1 MPDDLHVAAPATA
14 SGRLRVAI
22 ADDHRLMLT
31 GLRTA
36 LMRAPDIELVGEA
49 QTGKGIVAI
58 AVKTK
63 PDVVLL
69 DLRMPDGDGL
79 WALKEIRRETPE
91 TKVIVL
97 SMFDDH
103 QHVNQAI
110 NDGAA
115 GYIVKTIDP
124 DDLPAAIRQTVQGTV
139 FSARAVVDP
148 RKANQR
154 GPNQLITDRELE
166 ILQHVAE
173 GLSNAQIAKALWV
186 TEQTVK
192 FHLSNVYRKLG
203 VSNRTEASRYALS
216 RGLLAS
222 GVIDTR
228 FDGSGP

>member
-1 MPDDLHVAAPATA
+1 MSLDLNAPPT
-14 SGRLRVAI
+14 STGPLRVAI

-36 LMRAPDIELVGEA
+36 LTRAPDIELVGEA
-49 QTGKGIVAI
+49 GTGKGIVAI
-58 AVKTK
+58 ALKAK

-79 WALKEIRRETPE
+79 WALKEIRRESPD

-139 FSARAVVDP
+139 FSARAVLDP

-154 GPNQLITDRELE
+154 GPDQLITDRELE

-203 VSNRTEASRYALS
+203 VSNRTKASRYALS

-222 GVIDTR
+222 GVVD
-228 FDGSGP
+228 SGLRNG

>member
-1 MPDDLHVAAPATA
+1 MEALDPTPNQKP
-14 SGRLRVAI
+14 LRVAI
-22 ADDHRLMLT
+22 ADDHRLMLA

-36 LMRAPDIELVGEA
+36 LTRSPEIEVVGEA
-49 QTGKGIVAI
+49 QTGKSAVAL
-58 AVKTK
+58 AARTR

-79 WALKEIRRETPE
+79 WALRELARVVPE

-103 QHVNQAI
+103 QHVSQAI
-110 NDGAA
+110 NDGAT

-124 DDLPAAIRQTVQGTV
+124 DDLPAAIRQTVEGTV
-139 FSARAVVDP
+139 FSARAVIDP
-148 RKANQR
+148 RKSQQR
-154 GPNQLITDRELE
+154 EGPDSLITERELE

-203 VSNRTEASRYALS
+203 VSNRTEASRYAMR
-216 RGLLAS
+216 RGLLRTSLLDPA
-222 GVIDTR
+222 V
-228 FDGSGP
+228 GSGFDA